1 MGADKTNNIMT
12 LSSGVSQPLLA
23 DVQYFEL
30 YSSLALNRKLKNIV
44 LPGFYCGFEPVP
56 GTGLSVRITSENSEG
71 KGAASVDVNNVQ
83 ISVQQIEDVT
93 VSVKAGATNI
103 IVLEANFEHGVKT
116 TQVDSASSV
125 SAARIYA
132 RTDNTIGQN
141 QIELCRVIV
150 PSGATAVT
158 KEMIVLKYRV
168 NRAVGVEFSNEISST
183 EERKAATPL
192 AVKTLHDLVDTK
204 APINSP
210 NLTGTPTAPTATKGT
225 NNTQIASTAF
235 VMAAI
240 AELVDSSPDALNT
253 LNELAAALGNDPNFS
268 ATVTRLIGEK
278 VAKDGDTMTG
288 KLNLPQTSAFGINT
302 NNRLGGNSLTLGDDD
317 TGIKQEGDGAL
328 SVFANGQRV
337 FLFTE
342 RSITSLKEL
351 LIGDARYST
360 GGDVYGSQW
369 GDGWLSSW
377 LSARFAE
384 CANASHNHPW
394 SQITDV
400 PAASLTQSGIVQLS
414 SAINSSSE
422 TLAATPKAVKAAYD
436 LANGKYTAQDA
447 TTAQKGIVQLS
458 SATNSASETLA
469 ATPKAVKAAYDLA
482 NGKYTAQDA
491 TTARKGLVQLSSAT
505 NSTSETLAAT
515 PKAVKAVMDETNK
528 KAPLNSPALT
538 GTPTTPTAR
547 QGTNNTQI
555 ASTAF
560 VMAAIAALV
569 DSSPDAL
576 NTLNELAA
584 ALGNDPNFATTM
596 TNALAGKQPKDATLT
611 ALAGLAT
618 SADKLPY
625 FTGADR
631 AALTALT
638 SVGRA
643 ILGKTSTQGVLDYLG
658 LGEGSALPVGVPVPW
673 PLETPP
679 AGWLKCN
686 GAAFSS
692 EMYPRLAMAYP
703 TNKLPDLRGEFIRG
717 WDDGR
722 GLDAGR
728 ALLSLQDDSFE
739 AHRHESF
746 FYAGISRNETPLKNL
761 PSSDEMLTL
770 SSTTN
775 ALSPDSID
783 ATNSLIGHDD
793 YNCLIEG
800 NKNNKRTATGLSTSI
815 VGTAETRPRNVA
827 FNYIVRAA

>member
-30 YSSLALNRKLKNIV
+30 YSSSALNRKLKNIV

-210 NLTGTPTAPTATKGT
+210 NLTGTPTTPTAPQGT

-240 AELVDSSPDALNT
+240 AALVDSSPDALNT

-302 NNRLGGNSLTLGDDD
+302 NNRLGGNSLTLGDHD
-317 TGIKQEGDGAL
+317 TGIKQEGDGVL

-414 SAINSSSE
+414 SAINSTSE
-422 TLAATPKAVKAAYD
+422 TLAATPKAVKAAYDLAAGKAPSSHTHPWNQITGVPTASLTAKGITQLSSATNSTSEVLAATPKAVKAAYD

-447 TTAQKGIVQLS
+447 TTTQKGIVQLS
-458 SATNSASETLA
+458 SATNSTSEVLA

-482 NGKYTAQDA
+482 NGKQ
-491 TTARKGLVQLSSAT
+491 
-505 NSTSETLAAT
+505 AA
-515 PKAVKAVMDETNK
+515 
-528 KAPLNSPALT
+528 
-538 GTPTTPTAR
+538 
-547 QGTNNTQI
+547 
-555 ASTAF
+555 
-560 VMAAIAALV
+560 
-569 DSSPDAL
+569 
-576 NTLNELAA
+576 
-584 ALGNDPNFATTM
+584 
-596 TNALAGKQPKDATLT
+596 DATLT
-611 ALAGLAT
+611 ALAALAT
-618 SADKLPY
+618 AADKLPY
-625 FTGADR
+625 FTGVDR

-643 ILGKTSTQGVLDYLG
+643 ILSKPSIQGVLNYLG

-673 PLETPP
+673 PSATPP
-679 AGWLKCN
+679 TGWLKCN

-692 EMYPRLAMAYP
+692 EKYPNLAKAYP
-703 TNKLPDLRGEFIRG
+703 TLKLPDLRGEFIRG

-722 GLDAGR
+722 GVDAGR
-728 ALLSLQDDSFE
+728 ALLSIQTGMLE
-739 AHRHESF
+739 KHRHIVVANDGYDTKDEWELATIFKKTYTQGRGLDASNT
-746 FYAGISRNETPLKNL
+746 GGNLIPSPTLHSRG
-761 PSSDEMLTL
+761 
-770 SSTTN
+770 
-775 ALSPDSID
+775 SI
-783 ATNSLIGHDD
+783 
-793 YNCLIEG
+793 G
-800 NKNNKRTATGLSTSI
+800 NTGGS
-815 VGTAETRPRNVA
+815 ETRPRNIA

>member
-1 MGADKTNNIMT
+1 MTVKYYAILTN
-12 LSSGVSQPLLA
+12 Q
-23 DVQYFEL
+23 
-30 YSSLALNRKLKNIV
+30 
-44 LPGFYCGFEPVP
+44 
-56 GTGLSVRITSENSEG
+56 
-71 KGAASVDVNNVQ
+71 GAARLAN
-83 ISVQQIEDVT
+83 
-93 VSVKAGATNI
+93 AT
-103 IVLEANFEHGVKT
+103 
-116 TQVDSASSV
+116 
-125 SAARIYA
+125 
-132 RTDNTIGQN
+132 
-141 QIELCRVIV
+141 
-150 PSGATAVT
+150 
-158 KEMIVLKYRV
+158 M
-168 NRAVGVEFSNEISST
+168 
-183 EERKAATPL
+183 
-192 AVKTLHDLVDTK
+192 
-204 APINSP
+204 
-210 NLTGTPTAPTATKGT
+210 
-225 NNTQIASTAF
+225 
-235 VMAAI
+235 
-240 AELVDSSPDALNT
+240 
-253 LNELAAALGNDPNFS
+253 LGS
-268 ATVTRLIGEK
+268 
-278 VAKDGDTMTG
+278 
-288 KLNLPQTSAFGINT
+288 KLNLTQMAVGDANGVLPTPDPAQTKLINQKRIAPLNLLSVDPNNQSQIIAEQIIPENEGGFWIREIGLYDDEGVLIAVANCPETYKPQ
-302 NNRLGGNSLTLGDDD
+302 L
-317 TGIKQEGDGAL
+317 QEGSGRTQTIRMILVVTNTEAITLKIDP
-328 SVFANGQRV
+328 SVVLATRKYVDDKISEHEQSR
-337 FLFTE
+337 
-342 RSITSLKEL
+342 R
-351 LIGDARYST
+351 
-360 GGDVYGSQW
+360 
-369 GDGWLSSW
+369 
-377 LSARFAE
+377 
-384 CANASHNHPW
+384 HP
-394 SQITDV
+394 D
-400 PAASLTQSGIVQLS
+400 ASLTVKGFTQLS
-414 SAINSSSE
+414 SAINSESE

-436 LANGKYTAQDA
+436 LANEKYTAQNA
-447 TTAQKGIVQLS
+447 TTTQKGI
-458 SATNSASETLA
+458 
-469 ATPKAVKAAYDLA
+469 
-482 NGKYTAQDA
+482 
-491 TTARKGLVQLSSAT
+491 VQLSSAT

-538 GTPTTPTAR
+538 GTPTTPTAP
-547 QGTNNTQI
+547 QGTNSTQI

-611 ALAGLAT
+611 ALAELAT

-673 PLETPP
+673 PSATPP
-679 AGWLKCN
+679 TGWLKCN

-692 EMYPRLAMAYP
+692 EDYPKLAQAYP
-703 TNKLPDLRGEFIRG
+703 ANKLPDLRGEFIRG

-783 ATNSLIGHDD
+783 ATNSLIGNDD